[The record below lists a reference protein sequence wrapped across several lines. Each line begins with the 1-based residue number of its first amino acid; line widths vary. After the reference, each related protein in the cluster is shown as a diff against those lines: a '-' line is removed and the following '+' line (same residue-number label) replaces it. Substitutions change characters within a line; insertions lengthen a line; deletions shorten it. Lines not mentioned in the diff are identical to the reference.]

1 MMKIR
6 IFDVGDTVSYPN
18 LIESD
23 GERSLTVIDRNIVYH
38 SRNKIYVQYL
48 YDRLIDRLVEDMHE
62 NLNDDYDNVIVIDG
76 KEGTGKSNLAYSLC
90 KRFDPNFNLED
101 GYIYDFETF
110 IKNIASES
118 VKGRIFWL
126 DEATNLANS
135 RDSMRRDNVNL
146 VQVLQMMRS
155 RGMSLVMCIPSIN
168 SLDVYIREH
177 RIRYLLT
184 ALEKSWESHSDARRG
199 YFELKFPNGS
209 GQFRTVGYGRFD
221 RIPPGDRE
229 EYERIKL
236 QAQRTKID
244 QINQRLDEQAN
255 KGHKRDKERTRRLGK
270 AWELLADA
278 GYTYEE
284 IADKMGV
291 TKGTVGVYIKR
302 SKEYEEGA
310 DE

>member
-76 KEGTGKSNLAYSLC
+76 KEGTGKSNLAYTLC

-118 VKGRIFWL
+118 VKGRIF
-126 DEATNLANS
+126 
-135 RDSMRRDNVNL
+135 
-146 VQVLQMMRS
+146 
-155 RGMSLVMCIPSIN
+155 
-168 SLDVYIREH
+168 
-177 RIRYLLT
+177 
-184 ALEKSWESHSDARRG
+184 
-199 YFELKFPNGS
+199 
-209 GQFRTVGYGRFD
+209 
-221 RIPPGDRE
+221 
-229 EYERIKL
+229 
-236 QAQRTKID
+236 
-244 QINQRLDEQAN
+244 
-255 KGHKRDKERTRRLGK
+255 
-270 AWELLADA
+270 
-278 GYTYEE
+278 
-284 IADKMGV
+284 
-291 TKGTVGVYIKR
+291 
-302 SKEYEEGA
+302 
-310 DE
+310 